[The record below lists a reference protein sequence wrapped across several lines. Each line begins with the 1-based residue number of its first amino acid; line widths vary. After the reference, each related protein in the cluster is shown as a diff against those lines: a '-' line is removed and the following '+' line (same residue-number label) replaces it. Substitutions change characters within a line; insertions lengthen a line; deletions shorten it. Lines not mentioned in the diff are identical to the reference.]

1 MAAMTKS
8 ELTIKDVR
16 YDELGIIPR
25 IFKRMGVK
33 LERRGDDIFVRA
45 QDYYEIEKF
54 IDGSILTVSDDLGED
69 LP

>member
-1 MAAMTKS
+1 MGSFIGMAAMTKN

-33 LERRGDDIFVRA
+33 LDAG
-45 QDYYEIEKF
+45 
-54 IDGSILTVSDDLGED
+54 
-69 LP
+69 